1 MFMERKRGQCGRSTA
16 SEGTAES
23 REAGDAGW
31 GRYTKLSA
39 QEDWDGISTAV
50 GSKVQSKRLVRSI
63 LLLLHPGQRLL
74 LGINKSWGFLSSQ
87 LSGGGTWKE
96 GRRSGRWFLGSRA
109 AHQMAADPM
118 QVPRPPRAAVLLLGS
133 WQVPGVESGGVCR
146 ELGVASRGTVA
157 PCWGLCEG

>member
-1 MFMERKRGQCGRSTA
+1 MGKG
-16 SEGTAES
+16 
-23 REAGDAGW
+23 
-31 GRYTKLSA
+31 
-39 QEDWDGISTAV
+39 AV
-50 GSKVQSKRLVRSI
+50 GCGDVGTGTRMGPQGGDRPAPFSLVCVCVSLSFLLSLFPLPISWLLLSGAERI

-133 WQVPGVESGGVCR
+133 WQVPGVESGGGCA
-146 ELGVASRGTVA
+146 GN
-157 PCWGLCEG
+157 WG